1 MQSFTTPRPITTVLD
16 IPAGR
21 IQLVAA
27 DRTDTTVEVLP
38 ADADKSR
45 DVKASEQT
53 TVEYADGVLRITT
66 PVKHQVLGASGA
78 VEVTVHLPAG
88 SALQAKAAGVELR
101 GVGRLGRVS
110 FDGALGAID
119 LDEADDVR
127 LTTQAGHVTVG
138 RLTGPATVTTMQG
151 DIRIDE
157 AVGGVLE
164 LATQSGDVTV
174 GAAAG
179 VSAALDAGTT
189 LGRISNSL
197 KNSAGAVDLTIKV
210 TTTQG
215 DIDAHS
221 L

>member
-1 MQSFTTPRPITTVLD
+1 
-16 IPAGR
+16 
-21 IQLVAA
+21 
-27 DRTDTTVEVLP
+27 
-38 ADADKSR
+38 
-45 DVKASEQT
+45 
-53 TVEYADGVLRITT
+53 
-66 PVKHQVLGASGA
+66 
-78 VEVTVHLPAG
+78 
-88 SALQAKAAGVELR
+88 
-101 GVGRLGRVS
+101 
-110 FDGALGAID
+110 
-119 LDEADDVR
+119 
-127 LTTQAGHVTVG
+127 
-138 RLTGPATVTTMQG
+138 MQG

-197 KNSAGAVDLTIKV
+197 KNSAGAADLTIKV